1 MYAVIRAGGKQY
13 RVAPGDVIRVET
25 QDDNDGKVEFGD
37 VLAVSAEA
45 GSVLPAGSGA
55 LVTGEVVEQG
65 RGAKILVFHYKRKKQ
80 YKKLRG
86 HRQNYSAVRI
96 TEIAFDGKSF
106 KAPELAKKEK
116 KVKKAPEGAVHH
128 ETHMEVKRSKRP
140 GKKATKH
147 VAHPHAKKAAP
158 KKKAA
163 KKKKK

>member
-13 RVAPGDVIRVET
+13 RVAPGDVIRMET
-25 QDDNDGKVEFGD
+25 QEDKDGRVEFGD

-65 RGAKILVFHYKRKKQ
+65 RGEKILVFHYKRKKQ

-86 HRQNYSAVRI
+86 HRQNYTAVRI
-96 TEIAFDGKSF
+96 TEIAFDGQSF
-106 KAPELAKKEK
+106 KAPELVKKEK
-116 KVKKAPEGAVHH
+116 KVKKAHEGGEH
-128 ETHMEVKRSKRP
+128 EGGTKVKSSKRP
-140 GKKATKH
+140 GKTAKKH
-147 VAHPHAKKAAP
+147 VAHAHAKKAAP
-158 KKKAA
+158 KKSAA

>member
-13 RVAPGDVIRVET
+13 RVAPGDVIRMET
-25 QDDNDGKVEFGD
+25 QEDKDGRVEFGD

-65 RGAKILVFHYKRKKQ
+65 RGEKILVFHYKRKKQ

-86 HRQNYSAVRI
+86 HRQDYTAVRI
-96 TEIAFDGKSF
+96 TEIAFDGQSF
-106 KAPELAKKEK
+106 KAPELVKKEK
-116 KVKKAPEGAVHH
+116 KAKAAHEGGEH
-128 ETHMEVKRSKRP
+128 EGGHEVKRSARP
-140 GKKATKH
+140 GKTAKKDVARPHLKKATLKK
-147 VAHPHAKKAAP
+147 VAT
-158 KKKAA
+158 